1 MSKYSATPRG
11 HSKFSYRFSEVMS
24 GGSIPVILADDW
36 LLPFRPEVIDW
47 EKCKFK
53 LAFVWYTFEKACFVF
68 LILFVVVVLL
78 HKGAVIIPERQ
89 ANQTL
94 GILQGI
100 SKKEEC
106 KKRQAC
112 WDIYQKYMAD
122 DTKVI
127 AGLIDGWE
135 SIFSTGKTLPLAG
148 VQCQRG
154 DNLCNGT

>member
-1 MSKYSATPRG
+1 MIGCY
-11 HSKFSYRFSEVMS
+11 HSDQKLLIGKNVSLNLLWFGVFLKGRVFRFSCS
-24 GGSIPVILADDW
+24 FSP
-36 LLPFRPEVIDW
+36 
-47 EKCKFK
+47 
-53 LAFVWYTFEKACFVF
+53 
-68 LILFVVVVLL
+68 LFAL
-78 HKGAVIIPERQ
+78 HVDIGAVIIPERQ

-100 SKKEEC
+100 SKEEEC

>member
-36 LLPFRPEVIDW
+36 LLPFRPEAVDW

-53 LAFVWYTFEKACFVF
+53 IAFVWYTFEKACFVF
-68 LILFVVVVLL
+68 LILFVFVVLL
-78 HKGAVIIPERQ
+78 HIGAVIIPERQ

-100 SKKEEC
+100 SKEEEC

-135 SIFSTGKTLPLAG
+135 SIFSTGKTSPLAG